1 MNNKMFLN
9 KEAGFLVH
17 TKRKRRFA
25 VTLVGVFFLLL
36 ACAGAIGFGQVA
48 YAADEKTVPNFKS
61 PDPDYPWYGYDS
73 YRGIFARYHNLKV
86 NLKGS
91 KEYQAYCFNLTK
103 YFPRPTYSTTNN
115 FYKKIDGSGSAFK
128 SYAANPRVLDENLDK
143 LEKNILNVIYNG
155 YKSNANGFMNGIEDL
170 NAILV
175 TQNAIWYYS
184 DSAPLNDVNKMWER
198 EVRNGEISESQ
209 VTLMREALKKLIDPN
224 LEATAANKIPS
235 GYRLNIFKSENE
247 DYQNLL
253 SAEYVPDDPPK
264 PGDTSE
270 HNPKTPELDGTPI
283 PEDPKRP
290 DESSEPA
297 LPPLMPELDGEE
309 VPEVPSESLEPALPP
324 LMPELDGEE
333 VPEVP
338 SESLEPALPPLMP
351 ELDGEEVPEVPS
363 ESLEPA
369 LPPLMPEL
377 DGEEVPEV
385 PSESLEPALP
395 PLMPELDGEE
405 VPEKPSVD
413 LPIEVPRYEFN
424 NKDQSPL
431 AGESGET
438 EYITEVYGNQQ
449 NPVDI
454 DKKLPNETG
463 FSGNMVET
471 EDTKEPEVL
480 MGGQSESVEFT
491 KDTQTGMSGQ
501 TTPQV
506 ETEDTKEPEVL
517 MGGQSESVEFTKD
530 TQTGM
535 SGQTTPQVETED
547 TKEPG
552 VLMGGQSESVEFTK
566 DTQTGMSG
574 QTTPQV
580 ETEDTKEP
588 GVLMGGQSESVEFTK
603 DTQTGMSGQTTPQVE
618 TEDTKEPG
626 VLMGGQSESVEFTKD
641 TQTGMSGFSETVT
654 IVEDTRPKLV
664 FHFDNNE
671 PKVEENREKPT
682 KNITPILPATGDIEN
697 VLAFLG
703 ILILS
708 VLSIF
713 SLLKNKQN
721 NKV

>member
-1 MNNKMFLN
+1 MVSSYMFARGEKMNNKMFLN

-48 YAADEKTVPNFKS
+48 YAADEKTVPNRINSNPEF
-61 PDPDYPWYGYDS
+61 PWYGYDS
-73 YRGIFARYHNLKV
+73 YSGRLLRYHNLKV
-86 NLKGS
+86 NLNGS

-115 FYKKIDGSGSAFK
+115 FYKKIVGSGSVFK

-155 YKSNANGFMNGIEDL
+155 YKSNANGFMNGIEDF

-175 TQNAIWYYS
+175 TQTAIWYYS
-184 DSAPLNDVNKMWER
+184 DSSPVSATAVEKMWDR
-198 EVRNGEISESQ
+198 EVKDGDISLEQ
-209 VTLMREALKKLIDPN
+209 VKLMRDALKKLIDPN
-224 LEATAANKIPS
+224 LEATAVNKIPS
-235 GYRLNIFKSENE
+235 GYRLNIFESENE
-247 DYQNLL
+247 AYQNLL
-253 SAEYVPDDPPK
+253 SAEYVPDSPPM
-264 PGDTSE
+264 PGEVPKEESPKE
-270 HNPKTPELDGTPI
+270 ENPKIPDLDGHEI
-283 PEDPKRP
+283 PEVPQEPSDPVI
-290 DESSEPA
+290 
-297 LPPLMPELDGEE
+297 PPVILDGEE

-324 LMPELDGEE
+324 LMPELDGQE
-333 VPEVP
+333 VPEVS

-351 ELDGEEVPEVPS
+351 ELDGQ
-363 ESLEPA
+363 
-369 LPPLMPEL
+369 
-377 DGEEVPEV
+377 
-385 PSESLEPALP
+385 
-395 PLMPELDGEE
+395 E
-405 VPEKPSVD
+405 VPEKPSID

-431 AGESGET
+431 AGESGEM

-491 KDTQTGMSGQ
+491 KDTQTGMSG
-501 TTPQV
+501 
-506 ETEDTKEPEVL
+506 
-517 MGGQSESVEFTKD
+517 
-530 TQTGM
+530 
-535 SGQTTPQVETED
+535 
-547 TKEPG
+547 
-552 VLMGGQSESVEFTK
+552 
-566 DTQTGMSG
+566 
-574 QTTPQV
+574 
-580 ETEDTKEP
+580 
-588 GVLMGGQSESVEFTK
+588 
-603 DTQTGMSGQTTPQVE
+603 
-618 TEDTKEPG
+618 
-626 VLMGGQSESVEFTKD
+626 
-641 TQTGMSGFSETVT
+641 FSETVT

-671 PKVEENREKPT
+671 PKVEENQEKPT

>member
-1 MNNKMFLN
+1 MNNKIFLN
-9 KEAGFLVH
+9 KEAGFLAH

-25 VTLVGVFFLLL
+25 VTLVGVFFMLL

-48 YAADEKTVPNFKS
+48 YAADERTVPNHSS
-61 PDPDYPWYGYDS
+61 PNPEFPWYGYDS

-224 LEATAANKIPS
+224 LEATAVNKIPS

-351 ELDGEEVPEVPS
+351 ELDGQEVPEVPS

-377 DGEEVPEV
+377 DGQ
-385 PSESLEPALP
+385 
-395 PLMPELDGEE
+395 E

-506 ETEDTKEPEVL
+506 ETEDTKEP
-517 MGGQSESVEFTKD
+517 
-530 TQTGM
+530 
-535 SGQTTPQVETED
+535 
-547 TKEPG
+547 G

-588 GVLMGGQSESVEFTK
+588 GVLMGGQSEF
-603 DTQTGMSGQTTPQVE
+603 
-618 TEDTKEPG
+618 
-626 VLMGGQSESVEFTKD
+626 VEFTKD

-682 KNITPILPATGDIEN
+682 KNIAPILPATGDIGN

>member
-1 MNNKMFLN
+1 MNNKIFLN
-9 KEAGFLVH
+9 KEAGFLAH

-25 VTLVGVFFLLL
+25 VTLVGVFFMLL

-48 YAADEKTVPNFKS
+48 YAADERTVPNHSS
-61 PDPDYPWYGYDS
+61 PNPEFPWYGYDS

-224 LEATAANKIPS
+224 LEATAVNKIPS

-351 ELDGEEVPEVPS
+351 ELDGQEVPEVPS

-377 DGEEVPEV
+377 DGQ
-385 PSESLEPALP
+385 
-395 PLMPELDGEE
+395 E

-463 FSGNMVET
+463 FSGNM
-471 EDTKEPEVL
+471 
-480 MGGQSESVEFT
+480 
-491 KDTQTGMSGQ
+491 
-501 TTPQV
+501 V

-626 VLMGGQSESVEFTKD
+626 VLMGGQSEFVEFTKD

-682 KNITPILPATGDIEN
+682 KNIAPILPATGDIGN

>member
-1 MNNKMFLN
+1 MVSSYMFARGEKMNNKMFLN

-351 ELDGEEVPEVPS
+351 ELDGEEVPE
-363 ESLEPA
+363 
-369 LPPLMPEL
+369 
-377 DGEEVPEV
+377 
-385 PSESLEPALP
+385 
-395 PLMPELDGEE
+395 
-405 VPEKPSVD
+405 KPSVD

-547 TKEPG
+547 TKEPE

-588 GVLMGGQSESVEFTK
+588 E
-603 DTQTGMSGQTTPQVE
+603 
-618 TEDTKEPG
+618 

>member
-1 MNNKMFLN
+1 MNNKIFLN
-9 KEAGFLVH
+9 KEAGFLAH

-25 VTLVGVFFLLL
+25 VTLVGVFFMLL

-48 YAADEKTVPNFKS
+48 YAADERTVPNFKS
-61 PDPDYPWYGYDS
+61 PDPDYPWYGYDA
-73 YRGIFARYHNLKV
+73 YTGAFLRYHDLRV
-86 NLKGS
+86 NLNGS
-91 KEYQAYCFNLTK
+91 RSYQVYCFNIKKNYPRPFTSSDKKWYKRLEGTAETFKVHAMAPRVGGEELTK
-103 YFPRPTYSTTNN
+103 
-115 FYKKIDGSGSAFK
+115 
-128 SYAANPRVLDENLDK
+128 K
-143 LEKNILNVIYNG
+143 LRSVMYNG
-155 YKSNANGFMNGIEDL
+155 YPNDGNNIMKGLEPSNAIE
-170 NAILV
+170 V
-175 TQNAIWYYS
+175 TQYAVWYYS
-184 DSAPLNDVNKMWER
+184 DKSQYEIETLWKSEAKE
-198 EVRNGEISESQ
+198 GKISESQ
-209 VTLMREALKKLIDPN
+209 VTLMREALRKLISSDED
-224 LEATAANKIPS
+224 LVKQVPS
-235 GYRLNIFKSENE
+235 NFKLSTFESS
-247 DYQNLL
+247 DKSYQNLL
-253 SAEYVPDDPPK
+253 SAEFVPDDPPK

-270 HNPKTPELDGTPI
+270 HNPKTPELDGSPI
-283 PEDPKRP
+283 PEDPKHP
-290 DESSEPA
+290 DDNLEPT
-297 LPPLMPELDGEE
+297 LPPVM
-309 VPEVPSESLEPALPP
+309 
-324 LMPELDGEE
+324 
-333 VPEVP
+333 
-338 SESLEPALPPLMP
+338 
-351 ELDGEEVPEVPS
+351 
-363 ESLEPA
+363 
-369 LPPLMPEL
+369 L

-413 LPIEVPRYEFN
+413 LAIEVPRYEFN

-480 MGGQSESVEFT
+480 MGGQSESVEFI
-491 KDTQTGMSGQ
+491 KDTQTGMGGQ

-517 MGGQSESVEFTKD
+517 MGGQSESVEFI
-530 TQTGM
+530 
-535 SGQTTPQVETED
+535 
-547 TKEPG
+547 
-552 VLMGGQSESVEFTK
+552 
-566 DTQTGMSG
+566 
-574 QTTPQV
+574 
-580 ETEDTKEP
+580 
-588 GVLMGGQSESVEFTK
+588 K

-682 KNITPILPATGDIEN
+682 KNIAPILPATGDIGN

>member
-1 MNNKMFLN
+1 MNNKIFLN
-9 KEAGFLVH
+9 KEAGFLAH

-25 VTLVGVFFLLL
+25 VTLVGVFFMLL

-48 YAADEKTVPNFKS
+48 YAADERTVPNFKS
-61 PDPDYPWYGYDS
+61 PDPDYPWYGYDA
-73 YRGIFARYHNLKV
+73 YTGAFLRYHDLRV
-86 NLKGS
+86 NLNGS
-91 KEYQAYCFNLTK
+91 RSYQVYCFNIKKNYPRPFTSSDKKWYKRLEGTAETFKVHAMAPRVGGEELTK
-103 YFPRPTYSTTNN
+103 
-115 FYKKIDGSGSAFK
+115 
-128 SYAANPRVLDENLDK
+128 K
-143 LEKNILNVIYNG
+143 LRSVMYNG
-155 YKSNANGFMNGIEDL
+155 YPNDGNNIMKGLEPSNAIE
-170 NAILV
+170 V
-175 TQNAIWYYS
+175 TQYAVWYYS
-184 DSAPLNDVNKMWER
+184 DKSQYEIETLWKSEAKE
-198 EVRNGEISESQ
+198 GKISESQ
-209 VTLMREALKKLIDPN
+209 VTLMREALRKLISSDED
-224 LEATAANKIPS
+224 LVKQVPS
-235 GYRLNIFKSENE
+235 NFKLSTFESS
-247 DYQNLL
+247 DKSYQNLL
-253 SAEYVPDDPPK
+253 SAEFVPDDPPK

-270 HNPKTPELDGTPI
+270 HNPKTPELDGSPI
-283 PEDPKRP
+283 PEDPKHP
-290 DESSEPA
+290 DDNLEPT
-297 LPPLMPELDGEE
+297 LPPVM
-309 VPEVPSESLEPALPP
+309 
-324 LMPELDGEE
+324 LDGEE

-413 LPIEVPRYEFN
+413 LAIEVPRYEFN

-480 MGGQSESVEFT
+480 MGGQSESVEFI
-491 KDTQTGMSGQ
+491 KDTQTGMGGQ

-517 MGGQSESVEFTKD
+517 MGGQSESVEFIKD

-547 TKEPG
+547 TKEP
-552 VLMGGQSESVEFTK
+552 E
-566 DTQTGMSG
+566 
-574 QTTPQV
+574 
-580 ETEDTKEP
+580 
-588 GVLMGGQSESVEFTK
+588 VLMGGQSESVEFTK

-682 KNITPILPATGDIEN
+682 KNIAPILPATGDIGN

>member
-1 MNNKMFLN
+1 MNNKIFLN
-9 KEAGFLVH
+9 KEAGFLAH

-25 VTLVGVFFLLL
+25 VTLVGVFFMLL

-48 YAADEKTVPNFKS
+48 YAADERTVPNHSS
-61 PDPDYPWYGYDS
+61 PNPEFPWYGYDA
-73 YRGIFARYHNLKV
+73 YRGWFLRYHDLNV
-86 NLKGS
+86 NLEGS
-91 KEYQAYCFNLTK
+91 TSYQVYCFNLVRQEPSK
-103 YFPRPTYSTTNN
+103 VNGLRKNWF
-115 FYKKIDGSGSAFK
+115 KKVDGDNAVFK
-128 SYAANPRVLDENLDK
+128 KYAANPRVIDGD
-143 LEKNILNVIYNG
+143 LERNILNVIYNG
-155 YKSNANGFMNGIEDL
+155 YSSDANGIMKGLDRY

-175 TQNAIWYYS
+175 TQTAIWYYS
-184 DSAPLNDVNKMWER
+184 DSSPISLSAAETMWEK
-198 EVRNGEISESQ
+198 EAESGDISWEQ
-209 VTLMREALKKLIDPN
+209 VKLMREALKKLIDPKLGETVVKKLPKN
-224 LEATAANKIPS
+224 YK
-235 GYRLNIFKSENE
+235 LNIFVSKDESI
-247 DYQNLL
+247 QNLL
-253 SAEYVPDDPPK
+253 SAEYVPDSPPM
-264 PGDTSE
+264 PGEVPKEESPKE
-270 HNPKTPELDGTPI
+270 ENPKVPDLDGREI
-283 PEDPKRP
+283 PEVPQEPSDPVI
-290 DESSEPA
+290 
-297 LPPLMPELDGEE
+297 PPVILDGEE

-363 ESLEPA
+363 ESLEPTLPPLMPELDGEEVPEVPSESLEPALSPLMPELDGEEVPEVPSESLEPA

-395 PLMPELDGEE
+395 PLMPELDGQE

-491 KDTQTGMSGQ
+491 KDTQTGI
-501 TTPQV
+501 
-506 ETEDTKEPEVL
+506 
-517 MGGQSESVEFTKD
+517 
-530 TQTGM
+530 
-535 SGQTTPQVETED
+535 
-547 TKEPG
+547 
-552 VLMGGQSESVEFTK
+552 
-566 DTQTGMSG
+566 
-574 QTTPQV
+574 
-580 ETEDTKEP
+580 
-588 GVLMGGQSESVEFTK
+588 
-603 DTQTGMSGQTTPQVE
+603 SGQTTPQVE

-654 IVEDTRPKLV
+654 IIEDTRPKLV

-682 KNITPILPATGDIEN
+682 KNITPILPATGDIGN

>member
-1 MNNKMFLN
+1 M
-9 KEAGFLVH
+9 
-17 TKRKRRFA
+17 
-25 VTLVGVFFLLL
+25 
-36 ACAGAIGFGQVA
+36 
-48 YAADEKTVPNFKS
+48 
-61 PDPDYPWYGYDS
+61 
-73 YRGIFARYHNLKV
+73 
-86 NLKGS
+86 
-91 KEYQAYCFNLTK
+91 
-103 YFPRPTYSTTNN
+103 
-115 FYKKIDGSGSAFK
+115 
-128 SYAANPRVLDENLDK
+128 
-143 LEKNILNVIYNG
+143 YNG
-155 YKSNANGFMNGIEDL
+155 YPNDGNNIMKGLEPSNAIE
-170 NAILV
+170 V
-175 TQNAIWYYS
+175 TQYAVWYYS
-184 DSAPLNDVNKMWER
+184 DKSQYEIETLWKSEAKE
-198 EVRNGEISESQ
+198 GKISESQ
-209 VTLMREALKKLIDPN
+209 VTLMREALRKLISSDED
-224 LEATAANKIPS
+224 LVKQVPS
-235 GYRLNIFKSENE
+235 NFKLSTFESS
-247 DYQNLL
+247 DKSYQNLL
-253 SAEYVPDDPPK
+253 SAEFVPDDPPK

-270 HNPKTPELDGTPI
+270 HNPKTPELDGSPI
-283 PEDPKRP
+283 PEDPKHP
-290 DESSEPA
+290 DDNLEPT
-297 LPPLMPELDGEE
+297 LPPVM
-309 VPEVPSESLEPALPP
+309 
-324 LMPELDGEE
+324 
-333 VPEVP
+333 
-338 SESLEPALPPLMP
+338 
-351 ELDGEEVPEVPS
+351 
-363 ESLEPA
+363 
-369 LPPLMPEL
+369 L

-535 SGQTTPQVETED
+535 SGQTA
-547 TKEPG
+547 
-552 VLMGGQSESVEFTK
+552 
-566 DTQTGMSG
+566 
-574 QTTPQV
+574 
-580 ETEDTKEP
+580 
-588 GVLMGGQSESVEFTK
+588 
-603 DTQTGMSGQTTPQVE
+603 PQVE

-682 KNITPILPATGDIEN
+682 KNIAPILPATGDIGN

>member
-1 MNNKMFLN
+1 MVSSYMFVRGEKMNNKMFLN

-25 VTLVGVFFLLL
+25 VTLVGVFFMLL

-48 YAADEKTVPNFKS
+48 YAADEKTVPNRINSNPEF
-61 PDPDYPWYGYDS
+61 PWYGYDA
-73 YRGIFARYHNLKV
+73 YKGFEARYHDLKV

-91 KEYQAYCFNLTK
+91 KEYQVYCFNLK
-103 YFPRPTYSTTNN
+103 RSFPRRTHSITNN
-115 FYKKIDGSGSAFK
+115 FYKKIVGSGSVFK
-128 SYAANPRVLDENLDK
+128 SYAENPRVLDENLDK

-155 YKSNANGFMNGIEDL
+155 YKSNANGFMNGIEDF

-175 TQNAIWYYS
+175 TQTAIWYYS
-184 DSAPLNDVNKMWER
+184 DSSPASATAVEKMWDR
-198 EVRNGEISESQ
+198 EVKDGDISLEQ
-209 VTLMREALKKLIDPN
+209 VKLMREALKKLIDPN
-224 LEATAANKIPS
+224 LEATAVNKIPS
-235 GYRLNIFKSENE
+235 GYRLNIFESENE

-253 SAEYVPDDPPK
+253 SAEYVPDSPPM
-264 PGDTSE
+264 PGEVPKEESPKE
-270 HNPKTPELDGTPI
+270 ENPKIPDLDGHEI
-283 PEDPKRP
+283 PEVPS
-290 DESSEPA
+290 ESLEPA
-297 LPPLMPELDGEE
+297 LPPLIPELDGEE

-351 ELDGEEVPEVPS
+351 ELDGQ
-363 ESLEPA
+363 
-369 LPPLMPEL
+369 
-377 DGEEVPEV
+377 
-385 PSESLEPALP
+385 
-395 PLMPELDGEE
+395 E

-574 QTTPQV
+574 
-580 ETEDTKEP
+580 
-588 GVLMGGQSESVEFTK
+588 
-603 DTQTGMSGQTTPQVE
+603 
-618 TEDTKEPG
+618 
-626 VLMGGQSESVEFTKD
+626 
-641 TQTGMSGFSETVT
+641 FSETATV
-654 IVEDTRPKLV
+654 VEDTRPKLV

-682 KNITPILPATGDIEN
+682 KNITPILPATGDIGN

-713 SLLKNKQN
+713 SLLKKQT
-721 NKV
+721 K

>member
-1 MNNKMFLN
+1 MNNKVFLN
-9 KEAGFLVH
+9 KGIGFWMH

-25 VTLVGVFFLLL
+25 VTLVVVFFMLL
-36 ACAGAIGFGQVA
+36 ACAGAVGFGQVA
-48 YAADEKTVPNFKS
+48 YAADEKTVPNRINSNPEF
-61 PDPDYPWYGYDS
+61 PWYGYDS
-73 YRGIFARYHNLKV
+73 YSGRLLRYHNLKV
-86 NLKGS
+86 NLNGS
-91 KEYQAYCFNLTK
+91 KEYQVYCFNLTK
-103 YFPRPTYSTTNN
+103 HFPRPTYSITNN
-115 FYKKIDGSGSAFK
+115 FYKKIDGSGSAFE
-128 SYAANPRVLDENLDK
+128 SYATNPRALDENLDK

-155 YKSNANGFMNGIEDL
+155 YKSNANGFMNGIEDF

-184 DSAPLNDVNKMWER
+184 DNAPLNDVNKMWER

-224 LEATAANKIPS
+224 LEATAVNKIPS

-253 SAEYVPDDPPK
+253 SAEYVPDSPPM
-264 PGDTSE
+264 PGEVPKEESPKE
-270 HNPKTPELDGTPI
+270 ENPKIPDLDGREI
-283 PEDPKRP
+283 
-290 DESSEPA
+290 
-297 LPPLMPELDGEE
+297 
-309 VPEVPSESLEPALPP
+309 PEVPQEPSDPVIPP
-324 LMPELDGEE
+324 
-333 VPEVP
+333 VI
-338 SESLEPALPPLMP
+338 
-351 ELDGEEVPEVPS
+351 
-363 ESLEPA
+363 
-369 LPPLMPEL
+369 L

-405 VPEKPSVD
+405 VPEKPSID
-413 LPIEVPRYEFN
+413 LSIEVPRYEFN

-438 EYITEVYGNQQ
+438 EYITEVYGNQH

-471 EDTKEPEVL
+471 EDTKEPEAL

-501 TTPQV
+501 TT
-506 ETEDTKEPEVL
+506 L
-517 MGGQSESVEFTKD
+517 
-530 TQTGM
+530 
-535 SGQTTPQVETED
+535 QVETED

-552 VLMGGQSESVEFTK
+552 VLMGGQSESVEFT
-566 DTQTGMSG
+566 
-574 QTTPQV
+574 
-580 ETEDTKEP
+580 E
-588 GVLMGGQSESVEFTK
+588 
-603 DTQTGMSGQTTPQVE
+603 
-618 TEDTKEPG
+618 
-626 VLMGGQSESVEFTKD
+626 D

-664 FHFDNNE
+664 FHFGNNE
-671 PKVEENREKPT
+671 PKVEENQEKPT
-682 KNITPILPATGDIEN
+682 KNITPILPATGDIGN

-708 VLSIF
+708 VLPIF

>member
-1 MNNKMFLN
+1 MVSSYMFARGEKMNNKMFLN

-351 ELDGEEVPEVPS
+351 ELDGEEVPE
-363 ESLEPA
+363 
-369 LPPLMPEL
+369 
-377 DGEEVPEV
+377 
-385 PSESLEPALP
+385 
-395 PLMPELDGEE
+395 
-405 VPEKPSVD
+405 KPSVD

-471 EDTKEPEVL
+471 EDTKEPE
-480 MGGQSESVEFT
+480 
-491 KDTQTGMSGQ
+491 
-501 TTPQV
+501 
-506 ETEDTKEPEVL
+506 
-517 MGGQSESVEFTKD
+517 
-530 TQTGM
+530 
-535 SGQTTPQVETED
+535 
-547 TKEPG
+547 
-552 VLMGGQSESVEFTK
+552 
-566 DTQTGMSG
+566 
-574 QTTPQV
+574 
-580 ETEDTKEP
+580 
-588 GVLMGGQSESVEFTK
+588 
-603 DTQTGMSGQTTPQVE
+603 
-618 TEDTKEPG
+618 

>member
-1 MNNKMFLN
+1 MNNKIFLN
-9 KEAGFLVH
+9 KEAGFLAH

-25 VTLVGVFFLLL
+25 VTLVGVFFMLL

-48 YAADEKTVPNFKS
+48 YAADERTVPNFKS
-61 PDPDYPWYGYDS
+61 PDPDYPWYGYDA
-73 YRGIFARYHNLKV
+73 YTGAFLRYHDLRV
-86 NLKGS
+86 NLNGS
-91 KEYQAYCFNLTK
+91 RSYQVYCFNIKKNYPRPFTSSDKKWYKRLEGTAETFKVHAMAPRVGGEELTK
-103 YFPRPTYSTTNN
+103 
-115 FYKKIDGSGSAFK
+115 
-128 SYAANPRVLDENLDK
+128 K
-143 LEKNILNVIYNG
+143 LRSVMYNG
-155 YKSNANGFMNGIEDL
+155 YPNDGNNIMKGLEPSNAIE
-170 NAILV
+170 V
-175 TQNAIWYYS
+175 TQYAVWYYS
-184 DSAPLNDVNKMWER
+184 DKSQYEIETLWKSEAKE
-198 EVRNGEISESQ
+198 GKISESQ
-209 VTLMREALKKLIDPN
+209 VTLMREALRKLISSDED
-224 LEATAANKIPS
+224 LVKQVPS
-235 GYRLNIFKSENE
+235 NFKLSTFESS
-247 DYQNLL
+247 DKSYQNLL
-253 SAEYVPDDPPK
+253 SAEFVPDDPPK

-270 HNPKTPELDGTPI
+270 HNPKTPELDGSPI
-283 PEDPKRP
+283 PEDPKHP
-290 DESSEPA
+290 DDNLEPT
-297 LPPLMPELDGEE
+297 LPPVMLDGEE

-338 SESLEPALPPLMP
+338 SESLEPALPSLMP

-377 DGEEVPEV
+377 DGQ
-385 PSESLEPALP
+385 
-395 PLMPELDGEE
+395 E

-506 ETEDTKEPEVL
+506 ETEDTKEP
-517 MGGQSESVEFTKD
+517 
-530 TQTGM
+530 
-535 SGQTTPQVETED
+535 
-547 TKEPG
+547 G

-574 QTTPQV
+574 QTA
-580 ETEDTKEP
+580 
-588 GVLMGGQSESVEFTK
+588 
-603 DTQTGMSGQTTPQVE
+603 PQVE

-682 KNITPILPATGDIEN
+682 KNITPILPATGDIGN

>member
-1 MNNKMFLN
+1 MVSSYIFARGKKMNNKMFLN

-86 NLKGS
+86 DLKGS

-377 DGEEVPEV
+377 DGEEVPE
-385 PSESLEPALP
+385 
-395 PLMPELDGEE
+395 
-405 VPEKPSVD
+405 KPSVD

-603 DTQTGMSGQTTPQVE
+603 DTQTGMSG
-618 TEDTKEPG
+618 
-626 VLMGGQSESVEFTKD
+626 
-641 TQTGMSGFSETVT
+641 FSETVT

>member
-1 MNNKMFLN
+1 
-9 KEAGFLVH
+9 
-17 TKRKRRFA
+17 
-25 VTLVGVFFLLL
+25 
-36 ACAGAIGFGQVA
+36 
-48 YAADEKTVPNFKS
+48 
-61 PDPDYPWYGYDS
+61 
-73 YRGIFARYHNLKV
+73 
-86 NLKGS
+86 
-91 KEYQAYCFNLTK
+91 
-103 YFPRPTYSTTNN
+103 
-115 FYKKIDGSGSAFK
+115 
-128 SYAANPRVLDENLDK
+128 
-143 LEKNILNVIYNG
+143 
-155 YKSNANGFMNGIEDL
+155 FMNGIEDL

-333 VPEVP
+333 VPE
-338 SESLEPALPPLMP
+338 
-351 ELDGEEVPEVPS
+351 
-363 ESLEPA
+363 
-369 LPPLMPEL
+369 
-377 DGEEVPEV
+377 
-385 PSESLEPALP
+385 
-395 PLMPELDGEE
+395 
-405 VPEKPSVD
+405 KPSVD

-471 EDTKEPEVL
+471 EDTKEPE
-480 MGGQSESVEFT
+480 
-491 KDTQTGMSGQ
+491 
-501 TTPQV
+501 
-506 ETEDTKEPEVL
+506 
-517 MGGQSESVEFTKD
+517 
-530 TQTGM
+530 
-535 SGQTTPQVETED
+535 
-547 TKEPG
+547 

>member
-9 KEAGFLVH
+9 KEAGFLAH

-25 VTLVGVFFLLL
+25 VTLVGVFFMLLV
-36 ACAGAIGFGQVA
+36 CAGAIGFGQVA
-48 YAADEKTVPNFKS
+48 YAADEKTVPNRINSNPEF
-61 PDPDYPWYGYDS
+61 PWYGYDS
-73 YRGIFARYHNLKV
+73 YSGRLLRYHNLKV
-86 NLKGS
+86 NLNGS
-91 KEYQAYCFNLTK
+91 KEYQAYCFNLK
-103 YFPRPTYSTTNN
+103 RFEPKKEESSSPNW
-115 FYKKIDGSGSAFK
+115 YKKLDGSTETFK
-128 SYAANPRVLDENLDK
+128 KYAENPRFSGEELRRHILKVL
-143 LEKNILNVIYNG
+143 YNG
-155 YKSNANGFMNGIEDL
+155 YPNSNEIMKGIDPL

-184 DSAPLNDVNKMWER
+184 DSAPINDINNFFTSEANDLN
-198 EVRNGEISESQ
+198 IPPQ
-209 VTLMREALKKLIDPN
+209 QLTLMREALRKLISSDEN
-224 LEATAANKIPS
+224 LVKQVPS
-235 GYRLNIFKSENE
+235 NFKLSIFESSDKS
-247 DYQNLL
+247 YQNLL

-351 ELDGEEVPEVPS
+351 ELDGEEVPEVPN

-377 DGEEVPEV
+377 DGQEVPEV

-395 PLMPELDGEE
+395 PLMPELDGEEIPEVPSESLEPALPPLMPELDGQE

-480 MGGQSESVEFT
+480 MGGQS
-491 KDTQTGMSGQ
+491 G
-501 TTPQV
+501 
-506 ETEDTKEPEVL
+506 
-517 MGGQSESVEFTKD
+517 
-530 TQTGM
+530 
-535 SGQTTPQVETED
+535 
-547 TKEPG
+547 
-552 VLMGGQSESVEFTK
+552 
-566 DTQTGMSG
+566 
-574 QTTPQV
+574 
-580 ETEDTKEP
+580 
-588 GVLMGGQSESVEFTK
+588 SVEFTK

-654 IVEDTRPKLV
+654 IIEDTRPKLV

-682 KNITPILPATGDIEN
+682 KNITPILPATGDIGN

>member
-1 MNNKMFLN
+1 MVNSYMFVRGEKMNNKMFLN
-9 KEAGFLVH
+9 NEAGFLVH

-25 VTLVGVFFLLL
+25 VTLVGVFFMLL

-61 PDPDYPWYGYDS
+61 PDPDYPWYGYDA
-73 YRGIFARYHNLKV
+73 YTGAFLRYHDLRV
-86 NLKGS
+86 NLNGS
-91 KEYQAYCFNLTK
+91 RSYQVYCFNIKKNYPRPFTSSDKKWYKRLEGTAETFKVHAMAPRVGGEELTK
-103 YFPRPTYSTTNN
+103 
-115 FYKKIDGSGSAFK
+115 
-128 SYAANPRVLDENLDK
+128 K
-143 LEKNILNVIYNG
+143 LRSVMYNG
-155 YKSNANGFMNGIEDL
+155 YPNDGNNIMKGLEPSNAIE
-170 NAILV
+170 V
-175 TQNAIWYYS
+175 TQYAVWYYS
-184 DSAPLNDVNKMWER
+184 DKSQYEIETLWKSEAKE
-198 EVRNGEISESQ
+198 GKISESQ
-209 VTLMREALKKLIDPN
+209 VTLMREALRKLISSDED
-224 LEATAANKIPS
+224 LVKQVPS
-235 GYRLNIFKSENE
+235 NFKLSTFESS
-247 DYQNLL
+247 DKSYQNLL
-253 SAEYVPDDPPK
+253 SAEFVPDDPPK

-270 HNPKTPELDGTPI
+270 HNPKTPELDGSPI
-283 PEDPKRP
+283 PEDPKHP
-290 DESSEPA
+290 DDNLEPT
-297 LPPLMPELDGEE
+297 LPPVM
-309 VPEVPSESLEPALPP
+309 
-324 LMPELDGEE
+324 
-333 VPEVP
+333 
-338 SESLEPALPPLMP
+338 
-351 ELDGEEVPEVPS
+351 
-363 ESLEPA
+363 
-369 LPPLMPEL
+369 L

-405 VPEKPSVD
+405 VPEKPSID

-471 EDTKEPEVL
+471 EDTKEPGVL

-491 KDTQTGMSGQ
+491 KDTQTGMRGQ

-506 ETEDTKEPEVL
+506 ETEDTKEPGAL

-535 SGQTTPQVETED
+535 RGQTAPQVETED

-566 DTQTGMSG
+566 DTQTGMRG
-574 QTTPQV
+574 QTA
-580 ETEDTKEP
+580 
-588 GVLMGGQSESVEFTK
+588 
-603 DTQTGMSGQTTPQVE
+603 PQVE

>member
-9 KEAGFLVH
+9 KEAGFLAH

-25 VTLVGVFFLLL
+25 VTLVGVFFMLLV
-36 ACAGAIGFGQVA
+36 CAGAIGFGQVA
-48 YAADEKTVPNFKS
+48 YAADEKTVPNRINSNPEF
-61 PDPDYPWYGYDS
+61 PWYGYDS
-73 YRGIFARYHNLKV
+73 YSGRLLRYHNLKV
-86 NLKGS
+86 NLNGS
-91 KEYQAYCFNLTK
+91 KEYQAYCFNLK
-103 YFPRPTYSTTNN
+103 RFEPKKEESSSPNW
-115 FYKKIDGSGSAFK
+115 YKKLDGSTETFK
-128 SYAANPRVLDENLDK
+128 KYAENPRFSGEELRRHILKVL
-143 LEKNILNVIYNG
+143 YNG
-155 YKSNANGFMNGIEDL
+155 YPNSNEIMKGIDPL

-184 DSAPLNDVNKMWER
+184 DSAPINDINNFFTSEANDLN
-198 EVRNGEISESQ
+198 IPPQ
-209 VTLMREALKKLIDPN
+209 QLTLMREALRKLISSDEN
-224 LEATAANKIPS
+224 LVKQVPS
-235 GYRLNIFKSENE
+235 NFKLSIFESSDKS
-247 DYQNLL
+247 YQNLL

-351 ELDGEEVPEVPS
+351 ELDGEEVPEVPN

-377 DGEEVPEV
+377 DGQEVPEV

-395 PLMPELDGEE
+395 PLMPELDGEEIPEVPSESLEPALPPLMPELDGQE

-506 ETEDTKEPEVL
+506 ETEDTKEP
-517 MGGQSESVEFTKD
+517 
-530 TQTGM
+530 
-535 SGQTTPQVETED
+535 
-547 TKEPG
+547 
-552 VLMGGQSESVEFTK
+552 
-566 DTQTGMSG
+566 
-574 QTTPQV
+574 
-580 ETEDTKEP
+580 
-588 GVLMGGQSESVEFTK
+588 
-603 DTQTGMSGQTTPQVE
+603 
-618 TEDTKEPG
+618 G

-654 IVEDTRPKLV
+654 IIEDTRPKLV

-682 KNITPILPATGDIEN
+682 KNITPILPATGDIGN

>member
-9 KEAGFLVH
+9 KEAGFLAH

-25 VTLVGVFFLLL
+25 VTLVGVFFMLLV
-36 ACAGAIGFGQVA
+36 CAGAIGFGQVA
-48 YAADEKTVPNFKS
+48 YAADEKTVPNRINSNPEF
-61 PDPDYPWYGYDS
+61 PWYGYDS
-73 YRGIFARYHNLKV
+73 YSGRLLRYHNLKV
-86 NLKGS
+86 NLNGS
-91 KEYQAYCFNLTK
+91 KEYQAYCFNLK
-103 YFPRPTYSTTNN
+103 RFEPKKEESSSPNW
-115 FYKKIDGSGSAFK
+115 YKKLDGSTETFK
-128 SYAANPRVLDENLDK
+128 KYAENPRFSGEELRRHILKVL
-143 LEKNILNVIYNG
+143 YNG
-155 YKSNANGFMNGIEDL
+155 YPNSNEIMKGIDPL

-184 DSAPLNDVNKMWER
+184 DSAPINDINNFFTSEANDLN
-198 EVRNGEISESQ
+198 IPPQ
-209 VTLMREALKKLIDPN
+209 QLTLMREALRKLISSDEN
-224 LEATAANKIPS
+224 LVKQVPS
-235 GYRLNIFKSENE
+235 NFKLSIFESSDKS
-247 DYQNLL
+247 YQNLL

-324 LMPELDGEE
+324 LMPELDGQE

-385 PSESLEPALP
+385 PNESLEPALPPLMPELDGQEVPEVPSESLEPALP
-395 PLMPELDGEE
+395 PLMPELDGEEIPEVPSESLEPALPPLMPELDGQE

-506 ETEDTKEPEVL
+506 ETEDTKEP
-517 MGGQSESVEFTKD
+517 
-530 TQTGM
+530 
-535 SGQTTPQVETED
+535 
-547 TKEPG
+547 
-552 VLMGGQSESVEFTK
+552 
-566 DTQTGMSG
+566 
-574 QTTPQV
+574 
-580 ETEDTKEP
+580 

-654 IVEDTRPKLV
+654 IIEDTRPKLV

-682 KNITPILPATGDIEN
+682 KNITPILPATGDIGN

>member
-1 MNNKMFLN
+1 MVNSYMFVRGEKMNNKMFLN
-9 KEAGFLVH
+9 KEAGFLAH

-25 VTLVGVFFLLL
+25 VTLVGVFFMLL

-48 YAADEKTVPNFKS
+48 YAADEKTVPSHSSPS
-61 PDPDYPWYGYDS
+61 PDFPWYGYDAYS
-73 YRGIFARYHNLKV
+73 GWIPRYHDLKV

-91 KEYQAYCFNLTK
+91 KEYQVYCFNLK
-103 YFPRPTYSTTNN
+103 RSFPRRTHSITNN
-115 FYKKIDGSGSAFK
+115 FYKKIVGSGSVFK
-128 SYAANPRVLDENLDK
+128 SYAENPRVLDENLDK

-155 YKSNANGFMNGIEDL
+155 YKSNANGFMNGIEDF

-175 TQNAIWYYS
+175 TQTAIWYYS
-184 DSAPLNDVNKMWER
+184 DSSPASATAVEKMWDR
-198 EVRNGEISESQ
+198 EVKDGDISLEQ
-209 VTLMREALKKLIDPN
+209 VKLMREALKKLIDPN
-224 LEATAANKIPS
+224 LEATAVNKIPS
-235 GYRLNIFKSENE
+235 GYRLNIFESENE

-253 SAEYVPDDPPK
+253 GAEYVPDSPPM
-264 PGDTSE
+264 PGEVPKEESPKE
-270 HNPKTPELDGTPI
+270 ENPKIPDLDGHEI
-283 PEDPKRP
+283 PEVPQEPSDPVI
-290 DESSEPA
+290 
-297 LPPLMPELDGEE
+297 PPVILDGEE

-377 DGEEVPEV
+377 DGQEVPEV

-395 PLMPELDGEE
+395 PLMPELDGQE
-405 VPEKPSVD
+405 VPEKPSID

-480 MGGQSESVEFT
+480 MGGQSESVE
-491 KDTQTGMSGQ
+491 
-501 TTPQV
+501 
-506 ETEDTKEPEVL
+506 L
-517 MGGQSESVEFTKD
+517 
-530 TQTGM
+530 
-535 SGQTTPQVETED
+535 
-547 TKEPG
+547 
-552 VLMGGQSESVEFTK
+552 
-566 DTQTGMSG
+566 
-574 QTTPQV
+574 
-580 ETEDTKEP
+580 
-588 GVLMGGQSESVEFTK
+588 TK

-682 KNITPILPATGDIEN
+682 KNITSILPATGDIGN
-697 VLAFLG
+697 ILAFLG

-708 VLSIF
+708 VLPIF
-713 SLLKNKQN
+713 SLLKKQT
-721 NKV
+721 KQ

>member
-9 KEAGFLVH
+9 NEAGFLVH

-25 VTLVGVFFLLL
+25 VTLVGVFFMLL

-61 PDPDYPWYGYDS
+61 PDPDYPWYGYDA
-73 YRGIFARYHNLKV
+73 YTGAFLRYHDLRV
-86 NLKGS
+86 NLNGS
-91 KEYQAYCFNLTK
+91 RSYQVYCFNIKKNYPRPFTSSNKKWYKRLEGTAETFKVHAMAPRVGGEELTK
-103 YFPRPTYSTTNN
+103 
-115 FYKKIDGSGSAFK
+115 
-128 SYAANPRVLDENLDK
+128 K
-143 LEKNILNVIYNG
+143 LRSVMYNG
-155 YKSNANGFMNGIEDL
+155 YPNDGNNIMKGLEPSNAIE
-170 NAILV
+170 V
-175 TQNAIWYYS
+175 TQYAVWYYS
-184 DSAPLNDVNKMWER
+184 DKSQYEIETLWKSEAKE
-198 EVRNGEISESQ
+198 GKISESQ
-209 VTLMREALKKLIDPN
+209 VTLMREALRKLISSDED
-224 LEATAANKIPS
+224 LVKQVPS
-235 GYRLNIFKSENE
+235 NFKLSTFESS
-247 DYQNLL
+247 DKSYQNLL
-253 SAEYVPDDPPK
+253 SAEFVPDDPPK

-270 HNPKTPELDGTPI
+270 HNPKTPELDGSPI
-283 PEDPKRP
+283 PEDPKHP
-290 DESSEPA
+290 DDNLEPT
-297 LPPLMPELDGEE
+297 LPPVMLDGEE

-405 VPEKPSVD
+405 VPEKPSID

-471 EDTKEPEVL
+471 EDTKEPGVL

-491 KDTQTGMSGQ
+491 KDTQTGMRGQ

-506 ETEDTKEPEVL
+506 ETEDTKEPGAL

-535 SGQTTPQVETED
+535 RGQTAPQVETED

-566 DTQTGMSG
+566 DTQTGMRG
-574 QTTPQV
+574 QTA
-580 ETEDTKEP
+580 
-588 GVLMGGQSESVEFTK
+588 
-603 DTQTGMSGQTTPQVE
+603 PQVE

>member
-1 MNNKMFLN
+1 MVSSYMFVRGEKMNNKMFLN
-9 KEAGFLVH
+9 KEAGFLAH

-25 VTLVGVFFLLL
+25 VTLVGVFFMLL
-36 ACAGAIGFGQVA
+36 ACAGAIRFGQVA
-48 YAADEKTVPNFKS
+48 YAADERTVPNFKS
-61 PDPDYPWYGYDS
+61 PDPDYPWYGYDA
-73 YRGIFARYHNLKV
+73 YTGAFLRYHDLRV
-86 NLKGS
+86 NLNGS
-91 KEYQAYCFNLTK
+91 RSYQVYCFNIKKNYPRPFTSSDKKWYKRLEGTAETFKVHAMAPRVGGEELTK
-103 YFPRPTYSTTNN
+103 
-115 FYKKIDGSGSAFK
+115 
-128 SYAANPRVLDENLDK
+128 K
-143 LEKNILNVIYNG
+143 LRSVMYNG
-155 YKSNANGFMNGIEDL
+155 YPNDGNNIMKGLEPSNAIE
-170 NAILV
+170 V
-175 TQNAIWYYS
+175 TQYAVWYYS
-184 DSAPLNDVNKMWER
+184 DKSQYEIETLWKSEAKE
-198 EVRNGEISESQ
+198 GKISESQ
-209 VTLMREALKKLIDPN
+209 VTLMREALRKLISSDED
-224 LEATAANKIPS
+224 LVKQVPS
-235 GYRLNIFKSENE
+235 NFKLSTFESS
-247 DYQNLL
+247 DKSYQNLL
-253 SAEYVPDDPPK
+253 SAEFVPDDPPK

-270 HNPKTPELDGTPI
+270 HNPKTPELDGSPI
-283 PEDPKRP
+283 PEDPKHP
-290 DESSEPA
+290 DDNLEPT
-297 LPPLMPELDGEE
+297 LPPVM
-309 VPEVPSESLEPALPP
+309 
-324 LMPELDGEE
+324 
-333 VPEVP
+333 
-338 SESLEPALPPLMP
+338 
-351 ELDGEEVPEVPS
+351 
-363 ESLEPA
+363 
-369 LPPLMPEL
+369 L

-471 EDTKEPEVL
+471 EN
-480 MGGQSESVEFT
+480 
-491 KDTQTGMSGQ
+491 
-501 TTPQV
+501 
-506 ETEDTKEPEVL
+506 TKEPEVL

-574 QTTPQV
+574 QTA
-580 ETEDTKEP
+580 
-588 GVLMGGQSESVEFTK
+588 
-603 DTQTGMSGQTTPQVE
+603 PQVE

-682 KNITPILPATGDIEN
+682 KNITPILPATGDIGN

>member
-1 MNNKMFLN
+1 MNNKIFLN
-9 KEAGFLVH
+9 KEAGFLAH

-25 VTLVGVFFLLL
+25 VTLVGVFFMLL

-48 YAADEKTVPNFKS
+48 YAADERTVPNFKS
-61 PDPDYPWYGYDS
+61 PDPDYPWYGYDA
-73 YRGIFARYHNLKV
+73 YTGAFLRYHDLRV
-86 NLKGS
+86 NLNGS
-91 KEYQAYCFNLTK
+91 RSYQVYCFNIKKNYPRPFTSSDKKWYKRLEGTAETFKVHAMAPRVGGEELTK
-103 YFPRPTYSTTNN
+103 
-115 FYKKIDGSGSAFK
+115 
-128 SYAANPRVLDENLDK
+128 K
-143 LEKNILNVIYNG
+143 LRSVMYNG
-155 YKSNANGFMNGIEDL
+155 YPNDGNNIMKGLEPSNAIE
-170 NAILV
+170 V
-175 TQNAIWYYS
+175 TQYAVWYYS
-184 DSAPLNDVNKMWER
+184 DKSQYEIETLWKSEAKE
-198 EVRNGEISESQ
+198 GKISESQ
-209 VTLMREALKKLIDPN
+209 VTLMREALRKLISSDED
-224 LEATAANKIPS
+224 LVKQVPS
-235 GYRLNIFKSENE
+235 NFKLSTFESS
-247 DYQNLL
+247 DKSYQNLL
-253 SAEYVPDDPPK
+253 SAEFVPDDPPK

-270 HNPKTPELDGTPI
+270 HNPKTPELDGSPI
-283 PEDPKRP
+283 PEDPKHP
-290 DESSEPA
+290 DDNLEPT
-297 LPPLMPELDGEE
+297 LPPVM
-309 VPEVPSESLEPALPP
+309 
-324 LMPELDGEE
+324 
-333 VPEVP
+333 
-338 SESLEPALPPLMP
+338 
-351 ELDGEEVPEVPS
+351 
-363 ESLEPA
+363 
-369 LPPLMPEL
+369 L

-471 EDTKEPEVL
+471 EDTKEPGVL

-574 QTTPQV
+574 QTA
-580 ETEDTKEP
+580 
-588 GVLMGGQSESVEFTK
+588 
-603 DTQTGMSGQTTPQVE
+603 PQVE

-682 KNITPILPATGDIEN
+682 KNIAPILPATGDIGN

>member
-1 MNNKMFLN
+1 MNNKIFLN
-9 KEAGFLVH
+9 KEAGFLAH

-25 VTLVGVFFLLL
+25 VTLVGVFFMLL

-48 YAADEKTVPNFKS
+48 YAADERTVPNHSS
-61 PDPDYPWYGYDS
+61 PNPEFPWYGYDA
-73 YRGIFARYHNLKV
+73 YRGWFLRYHDLNV
-86 NLKGS
+86 NLEGS
-91 KEYQAYCFNLTK
+91 TSYQVYCFNLVRQEPSK
-103 YFPRPTYSTTNN
+103 VNGLRKNWF
-115 FYKKIDGSGSAFK
+115 KKVDGDNAVFK
-128 SYAANPRVLDENLDK
+128 KYAANPRVIDGD
-143 LEKNILNVIYNG
+143 LERNILNVIYNG
-155 YKSNANGFMNGIEDL
+155 YSSDANGIMKGLDRY

-175 TQNAIWYYS
+175 TQTAIWYYS
-184 DSAPLNDVNKMWER
+184 DSSPISLSAAETMWEK
-198 EVRNGEISESQ
+198 EAESGDISWEQ
-209 VTLMREALKKLIDPN
+209 VKLMREALKKLIDPKLGETVVKKLPKN
-224 LEATAANKIPS
+224 YK
-235 GYRLNIFKSENE
+235 LNIFVSKDESI
-247 DYQNLL
+247 QNLL
-253 SAEYVPDDPPK
+253 SAEYVPDSPPM
-264 PGDTSE
+264 PGEVPKEESPKE
-270 HNPKTPELDGTPI
+270 ENPKIPDLDGREI
-283 PEDPKRP
+283 PEVPQEPSDPVI
-290 DESSEPA
+290 
-297 LPPLMPELDGEE
+297 PPVILDGEE

-377 DGEEVPEV
+377 DGQ
-385 PSESLEPALP
+385 
-395 PLMPELDGEE
+395 E

-463 FSGNMVET
+463 FSGNM
-471 EDTKEPEVL
+471 
-480 MGGQSESVEFT
+480 
-491 KDTQTGMSGQ
+491 
-501 TTPQV
+501 
-506 ETEDTKEPEVL
+506 
-517 MGGQSESVEFTKD
+517 
-530 TQTGM
+530 
-535 SGQTTPQVETED
+535 VETED

-654 IVEDTRPKLV
+654 IIEDTRPKLV

-682 KNITPILPATGDIEN
+682 KNITPILPATGDIGN

>member
-9 KEAGFLVH
+9 KEAGFLAH

-25 VTLVGVFFLLL
+25 VTLVGVFFMLLV
-36 ACAGAIGFGQVA
+36 CAGAIGFGQVA
-48 YAADEKTVPNFKS
+48 YAADEKTVPNRINSNPEF
-61 PDPDYPWYGYDS
+61 PWYGYDS
-73 YRGIFARYHNLKV
+73 YSGRLLRYHNLKV
-86 NLKGS
+86 NLNGS
-91 KEYQAYCFNLTK
+91 KEYQAYCFNLK
-103 YFPRPTYSTTNN
+103 RFEPKKEESSSPNW
-115 FYKKIDGSGSAFK
+115 YKKLDGSTETFK
-128 SYAANPRVLDENLDK
+128 KYAENPRFSGEELRRHILKVL
-143 LEKNILNVIYNG
+143 YNG
-155 YKSNANGFMNGIEDL
+155 YPNSNEIMKGIDPL

-184 DSAPLNDVNKMWER
+184 DSAPINDINNFFTSEANDLN
-198 EVRNGEISESQ
+198 IPPQ
-209 VTLMREALKKLIDPN
+209 QLTLMREALRKLISSDEN
-224 LEATAANKIPS
+224 LVKQVPS
-235 GYRLNIFKSENE
+235 NFKLSIFESSDKS
-247 DYQNLL
+247 YQNLL

-351 ELDGEEVPEVPS
+351 ELDGEEVPEVPN

-377 DGEEVPEV
+377 DGQEVPEV

-395 PLMPELDGEE
+395 PLMPELDGEEIPEVPSESLEPALPPLMPELDGQE

-506 ETEDTKEPEVL
+506 ETEDTKEP
-517 MGGQSESVEFTKD
+517 
-530 TQTGM
+530 
-535 SGQTTPQVETED
+535 
-547 TKEPG
+547 
-552 VLMGGQSESVEFTK
+552 
-566 DTQTGMSG
+566 
-574 QTTPQV
+574 
-580 ETEDTKEP
+580 

-654 IVEDTRPKLV
+654 IIEDTRPKLV

-682 KNITPILPATGDIEN
+682 KNITPILPATGDIGN

-703 ILILS
+703 ILTLS

>member
-9 KEAGFLVH
+9 KEAGFLAH

-25 VTLVGVFFLLL
+25 VTLVGVFFMLL

-61 PDPDYPWYGYDS
+61 LDPDYPWYGYDA
-73 YRGIFARYHNLKV
+73 YRDWFLRYHDLNV
-86 NLKGS
+86 NLEGS
-91 KEYQAYCFNLTK
+91 TPYQVYCFNLLRQEPSKINSTRKNWFKKVDGDNAVFKK
-103 YFPRPTYSTTNN
+103 YATTPR
-115 FYKKIDGSGSAFK
+115 I
-128 SYAANPRVLDENLDK
+128 ENGDLK
-143 LEKNILNVIYNG
+143 RNLSNVIYNG
-155 YKSNANGFMNGIEDL
+155 YPNDANGIMKGLDRY

-175 TQNAIWYYS
+175 TQHAVWHYS
-184 DSAPLNDVNKMWER
+184 DNSQYTIDKLWE
-198 EVRNGEISESQ
+198 EEAKKNEISQEQ
-209 VTLMREALKKLIDPN
+209 VKLMREALKKLISPDLEKTVKNQLPENYKLN
-224 LEATAANKIPS
+224 LFISKDNSI
-235 GYRLNIFKSENE
+235 
-247 DYQNLL
+247 QNLL
-253 SAEYVPDDPPK
+253 STEYVQDNPPK
-264 PGDTSE
+264 PGEVPKEESPKE
-270 HNPKTPELDGTPI
+270 ENPKIPDLDGHEI
-283 PEDPKRP
+283 PEVPQEPSDPVI
-290 DESSEPA
+290 PA
-297 LPPLMPELDGEE
+297 VILDGEE

-506 ETEDTKEPEVL
+506 ETEDTKEP
-517 MGGQSESVEFTKD
+517 
-530 TQTGM
+530 
-535 SGQTTPQVETED
+535 
-547 TKEPG
+547 
-552 VLMGGQSESVEFTK
+552 
-566 DTQTGMSG
+566 
-574 QTTPQV
+574 
-580 ETEDTKEP
+580 
-588 GVLMGGQSESVEFTK
+588 
-603 DTQTGMSGQTTPQVE
+603 
-618 TEDTKEPG
+618 G

-654 IVEDTRPKLV
+654 IIEDTRPKLV

-682 KNITPILPATGDIEN
+682 KNITPILPATGDIGN

>member
-1 MNNKMFLN
+1 MVSSYMFLRGEKMNNKMFLN
-9 KEAGFLVH
+9 KEAGFLAH
-17 TKRKRRFA
+17 TKRKRRFT
-25 VTLVGVFFLLL
+25 VTLVGVFFMLL
-36 ACAGAIGFGQVA
+36 ACAGAISFGQVA

-61 PDPDYPWYGYDS
+61 PDPDYPWYGYDA
-73 YRGIFARYHNLKV
+73 YTGAFLRYHDLRV
-86 NLKGS
+86 NLNGS
-91 KEYQAYCFNLTK
+91 RSYQVYCFNIKKNYPRPFTSSDKKWYKRLEGTAETFKVHAMAPRVGGEELTK
-103 YFPRPTYSTTNN
+103 
-115 FYKKIDGSGSAFK
+115 
-128 SYAANPRVLDENLDK
+128 K
-143 LEKNILNVIYNG
+143 LRSVMYNG
-155 YKSNANGFMNGIEDL
+155 YPNDGNNIMKGLEPSNAIE
-170 NAILV
+170 V
-175 TQNAIWYYS
+175 TQYAVWYYS
-184 DSAPLNDVNKMWER
+184 DKSQYEIETLWKSEAKE
-198 EVRNGEISESQ
+198 GKISESQ
-209 VTLMREALKKLIDPN
+209 VTLMREALRKLISSDED
-224 LEATAANKIPS
+224 LVKQVPS
-235 GYRLNIFKSENE
+235 NFKLSTFESS
-247 DYQNLL
+247 DKSYQNLL

-351 ELDGEEVPEVPS
+351 ELDGEEVPE
-363 ESLEPA
+363 
-369 LPPLMPEL
+369 
-377 DGEEVPEV
+377 
-385 PSESLEPALP
+385 
-395 PLMPELDGEE
+395 
-405 VPEKPSVD
+405 KPSVD
-413 LPIEVPRYEFN
+413 LPIEVSRYEFN

-491 KDTQTGMSGQ
+491 KDTQTGMSG
-501 TTPQV
+501 
-506 ETEDTKEPEVL
+506 
-517 MGGQSESVEFTKD
+517 
-530 TQTGM
+530 
-535 SGQTTPQVETED
+535 
-547 TKEPG
+547 
-552 VLMGGQSESVEFTK
+552 
-566 DTQTGMSG
+566 
-574 QTTPQV
+574 
-580 ETEDTKEP
+580 
-588 GVLMGGQSESVEFTK
+588 
-603 DTQTGMSGQTTPQVE
+603 
-618 TEDTKEPG
+618 
-626 VLMGGQSESVEFTKD
+626 
-641 TQTGMSGFSETVT
+641 FSETVT

-682 KNITPILPATGDIEN
+682 KNIAPILPATGDIGN

>member
-1 MNNKMFLN
+1 MVSSYMFVRGEKMNNKMFLN
-9 KEAGFLVH
+9 KEAGFLAH

-25 VTLVGVFFLLL
+25 VTLVGVFFMLL
-36 ACAGAIGFGQVA
+36 ACAGAIRFGQVA
-48 YAADEKTVPNFKS
+48 YAADERTVPNFKS
-61 PDPDYPWYGYDS
+61 PDPDYPWYGYDA
-73 YRGIFARYHNLKV
+73 YTGAFLRYHDLRV
-86 NLKGS
+86 NLNGS
-91 KEYQAYCFNLTK
+91 RSYQVYCFNIKKNYPRPFTSSDKKWYKRLEGTAETFKVHAMAPRVGGEELTK
-103 YFPRPTYSTTNN
+103 
-115 FYKKIDGSGSAFK
+115 
-128 SYAANPRVLDENLDK
+128 K
-143 LEKNILNVIYNG
+143 LRSVMYNG
-155 YKSNANGFMNGIEDL
+155 YPNDGNNIMKGLEPSNAIE
-170 NAILV
+170 V
-175 TQNAIWYYS
+175 TQYAVWYYS
-184 DSAPLNDVNKMWER
+184 DKSQYEIETLWKSEAKE
-198 EVRNGEISESQ
+198 GKISESQ
-209 VTLMREALKKLIDPN
+209 VTLMREALRKLISSDED
-224 LEATAANKIPS
+224 LVKQVPS
-235 GYRLNIFKSENE
+235 NFKLSTFESS
-247 DYQNLL
+247 DKSYQNLL
-253 SAEYVPDDPPK
+253 SAEFVPDDPPK

-270 HNPKTPELDGTPI
+270 HNPKTPELDGSPI
-283 PEDPKRP
+283 PEDPKHP
-290 DESSEPA
+290 DDNLEPT
-297 LPPLMPELDGEE
+297 LPPVM
-309 VPEVPSESLEPALPP
+309 
-324 LMPELDGEE
+324 
-333 VPEVP
+333 
-338 SESLEPALPPLMP
+338 
-351 ELDGEEVPEVPS
+351 
-363 ESLEPA
+363 
-369 LPPLMPEL
+369 L

-471 EDTKEPEVL
+471 ENTKEPEVL

-501 TTPQV
+501 TA
-506 ETEDTKEPEVL
+506 
-517 MGGQSESVEFTKD
+517 
-530 TQTGM
+530 
-535 SGQTTPQVETED
+535 
-547 TKEPG
+547 
-552 VLMGGQSESVEFTK
+552 
-566 DTQTGMSG
+566 
-574 QTTPQV
+574 
-580 ETEDTKEP
+580 
-588 GVLMGGQSESVEFTK
+588 
-603 DTQTGMSGQTTPQVE
+603 PQVE

-682 KNITPILPATGDIEN
+682 KNITPILPATGDIGN

>member
-1 MNNKMFLN
+1 MVSSYMFVRGEKMNNKMFLN
-9 KEAGFLVH
+9 NEAGFLVH

-25 VTLVGVFFLLL
+25 VTLVGVFFMLL

-61 PDPDYPWYGYDS
+61 PDPDYPWYGYDA
-73 YRGIFARYHNLKV
+73 YTGAFLRYHDLRV
-86 NLKGS
+86 NLNGS
-91 KEYQAYCFNLTK
+91 RSYQVYCFNIKKNYPRPFTSSDKKWYKRLEGTAETFKVHAMAPRVGGEELTK
-103 YFPRPTYSTTNN
+103 
-115 FYKKIDGSGSAFK
+115 
-128 SYAANPRVLDENLDK
+128 K
-143 LEKNILNVIYNG
+143 LRSVMYNG
-155 YKSNANGFMNGIEDL
+155 YPNDGNNIMKGLEPSNAIE
-170 NAILV
+170 V
-175 TQNAIWYYS
+175 TQYAVWYYS
-184 DSAPLNDVNKMWER
+184 DKSQYEIETLWKSEAKE
-198 EVRNGEISESQ
+198 GKISESQ
-209 VTLMREALKKLIDPN
+209 VTLMREALRKLISSDED
-224 LEATAANKIPS
+224 LVKQVPS
-235 GYRLNIFKSENE
+235 NFKLSTFESS
-247 DYQNLL
+247 DKSYQNLL
-253 SAEYVPDDPPK
+253 SAEFVPDDPPK

-270 HNPKTPELDGTPI
+270 HNPKTPELDGSPI
-283 PEDPKRP
+283 PEDPKHP
-290 DESSEPA
+290 DDNLEPT
-297 LPPLMPELDGEE
+297 LPPVM
-309 VPEVPSESLEPALPP
+309 
-324 LMPELDGEE
+324 LDGEE

-405 VPEKPSVD
+405 VPEKPSID

-471 EDTKEPEVL
+471 EDTKEP
-480 MGGQSESVEFT
+480 
-491 KDTQTGMSGQ
+491 
-501 TTPQV
+501 
-506 ETEDTKEPEVL
+506 
-517 MGGQSESVEFTKD
+517 
-530 TQTGM
+530 
-535 SGQTTPQVETED
+535 
-547 TKEPG
+547 G

-566 DTQTGMSG
+566 DTQTGMRG

-588 GVLMGGQSESVEFTK
+588 GALMGGQSESVEFTK
-603 DTQTGMSGQTTPQVE
+603 DTQTGMRGQTAPQVE

>member
-1 MNNKMFLN
+1 MVSSYMFVRGEKMNNKMFLN
-9 KEAGFLVH
+9 KEAGFLAH

-25 VTLVGVFFLLL
+25 VTLVGVFFMLL

-48 YAADEKTVPNFKS
+48 YAADEKTVPSHSSPS
-61 PDPDYPWYGYDS
+61 PDFPWYGYDAYS
-73 YRGIFARYHNLKV
+73 GWIPRYHDLKV

-91 KEYQAYCFNLTK
+91 KEYQVYCFNLK
-103 YFPRPTYSTTNN
+103 RSFPRRTHSITNN
-115 FYKKIDGSGSAFK
+115 FYKKIVGSGSVFK
-128 SYAANPRVLDENLDK
+128 SYAENPRVLDENLDK

-155 YKSNANGFMNGIEDL
+155 YKSNANGFMNGIEDF

-175 TQNAIWYYS
+175 TQTAIWYYS
-184 DSAPLNDVNKMWER
+184 DSSPASATAVEKMWDR
-198 EVRNGEISESQ
+198 EVKDGDISLEQ
-209 VTLMREALKKLIDPN
+209 VKLMREALKKLIDPN
-224 LEATAANKIPS
+224 LEATAVNKIPS
-235 GYRLNIFKSENE
+235 GYRLNIFESENE

-253 SAEYVPDDPPK
+253 SAEYVPDSPPM
-264 PGDTSE
+264 PGEVPKEESPKE
-270 HNPKTPELDGTPI
+270 ENPKIPDLDGHEI
-283 PEDPKRP
+283 PEVPQEPSDPVI
-290 DESSEPA
+290 
-297 LPPLMPELDGEE
+297 PPVILDGEE

-351 ELDGEEVPEVPS
+351 ELDGQEVPEVPS

-377 DGEEVPEV
+377 DGQ
-385 PSESLEPALP
+385 
-395 PLMPELDGEE
+395 E
-405 VPEKPSVD
+405 VPEKPSID

-480 MGGQSESVEFT
+480 MGGQSESVE
-491 KDTQTGMSGQ
+491 
-501 TTPQV
+501 
-506 ETEDTKEPEVL
+506 L
-517 MGGQSESVEFTKD
+517 
-530 TQTGM
+530 
-535 SGQTTPQVETED
+535 
-547 TKEPG
+547 
-552 VLMGGQSESVEFTK
+552 
-566 DTQTGMSG
+566 
-574 QTTPQV
+574 
-580 ETEDTKEP
+580 
-588 GVLMGGQSESVEFTK
+588 TK

-682 KNITPILPATGDIEN
+682 KNITSILPATGDIGN
-697 VLAFLG
+697 ILAFLG

-708 VLSIF
+708 VLPIF
-713 SLLKNKQN
+713 SLLKKQT
-721 NKV
+721 KQ

>member
-1 MNNKMFLN
+1 MVNSYMFARGEKMNNKMFLN

-48 YAADEKTVPNFKS
+48 YAADEKTVPNRINSNPEF
-61 PDPDYPWYGYDS
+61 PWYGYDS
-73 YRGIFARYHNLKV
+73 YSGRLLRYHNLKV
-86 NLKGS
+86 NLNGS

-115 FYKKIDGSGSAFK
+115 FYKKIVGSGSVFK

-155 YKSNANGFMNGIEDL
+155 YKSNANGFMNGIEDF

-175 TQNAIWYYS
+175 TQTAIWYYS
-184 DSAPLNDVNKMWER
+184 DSSPVSATAVEKMWDR
-198 EVRNGEISESQ
+198 EVKDGDISLEQ
-209 VTLMREALKKLIDPN
+209 VKLMRDALKKLIDPN
-224 LEATAANKIPS
+224 LEATAVNKIPS
-235 GYRLNIFKSENE
+235 GYRLNIFESENE
-247 DYQNLL
+247 AYQNLL
-253 SAEYVPDDPPK
+253 SAEYVPDSPPM
-264 PGDTSE
+264 PGEVPKEESPKE
-270 HNPKTPELDGTPI
+270 ENPKIPDLDGHEI
-283 PEDPKRP
+283 PEVPQEPSDPVI
-290 DESSEPA
+290 
-297 LPPLMPELDGEE
+297 PPVILDGEE

-324 LMPELDGEE
+324 LMPELDGQE
-333 VPEVP
+333 VPEVS

-351 ELDGEEVPEVPS
+351 ELDGQ
-363 ESLEPA
+363 
-369 LPPLMPEL
+369 
-377 DGEEVPEV
+377 
-385 PSESLEPALP
+385 
-395 PLMPELDGEE
+395 E
-405 VPEKPSVD
+405 VPEKPSID

-463 FSGNMVET
+463 FSGNM
-471 EDTKEPEVL
+471 
-480 MGGQSESVEFT
+480 
-491 KDTQTGMSGQ
+491 
-501 TTPQV
+501 
-506 ETEDTKEPEVL
+506 
-517 MGGQSESVEFTKD
+517 
-530 TQTGM
+530 
-535 SGQTTPQVETED
+535 VETED

-603 DTQTGMSGQTTPQVE
+603 DTQTGMSGQTAPQVE

-682 KNITPILPATGDIEN
+682 KNIAPILPATGDIGN

>member
-1 MNNKMFLN
+1 MVSSYMFVRGEKMNNKMFLN
-9 KEAGFLVH
+9 KEAGFLAH

-25 VTLVGVFFLLL
+25 VTLVGVFFMLL
-36 ACAGAIGFGQVA
+36 AYAGAIGFGQVA

-61 PDPDYPWYGYDS
+61 PDPDYPWYGYDAYGKGYPGYDIS
-73 YRGIFARYHNLKV
+73 KYYHDLRV
-86 NLKGS
+86 NLNGS
-91 KEYQAYCFNLTK
+91 QVYQVYCFNIQK
-103 YFPRPTYSTTNN
+103 IFPYNVKSVTQKW
-115 FYKKIDGSGSAFK
+115 FKKVEGNSDTFGL
-128 SYAANPRVLDENLDK
+128 YAMNPRVQGEELSQK
-143 LEKNILNVIYNG
+143 LRSVMYNA
-155 YKSNANGFMNGIEDL
+155 YPKNANNIMDGLDTL
-170 NAILV
+170 NAIKV
-175 TQNAIWYYS
+175 TQSAVWYYS
-184 DSAPLNDVNKMWER
+184 DKSEFEVDKQWESELNNH
-198 EVRNGEISESQ
+198 EIDQEQ
-209 VTLMREALKKLIDPN
+209 VTLMREALRKLISSNLEETVEKKLPEN
-224 LEATAANKIPS
+224 YK
-235 GYRLNIFKSENE
+235 LNIFNPQDTSI
-247 DYQNLL
+247 QHLL
-253 SAEYVPDDPPK
+253 SAEFVPENPPR
-264 PGDTSE
+264 PGETPE
-270 HNPKTPELDGTPI
+270 YGPKTPELDGSPI
-283 PEDPKRP
+283 PEDPKHP
-290 DESSEPA
+290 DDNLEPT
-297 LPPLMPELDGEE
+297 LPPVMLDGEE

-324 LMPELDGEE
+324 LMPELDGQE

-351 ELDGEEVPEVPS
+351 ELDGQ
-363 ESLEPA
+363 
-369 LPPLMPEL
+369 
-377 DGEEVPEV
+377 
-385 PSESLEPALP
+385 
-395 PLMPELDGEE
+395 E
-405 VPEKPSVD
+405 VPEKPSID

-506 ETEDTKEPEVL
+506 ETEDTKEP
-517 MGGQSESVEFTKD
+517 
-530 TQTGM
+530 
-535 SGQTTPQVETED
+535 
-547 TKEPG
+547 
-552 VLMGGQSESVEFTK
+552 
-566 DTQTGMSG
+566 
-574 QTTPQV
+574 
-580 ETEDTKEP
+580 
-588 GVLMGGQSESVEFTK
+588 
-603 DTQTGMSGQTTPQVE
+603 
-618 TEDTKEPG
+618 G

-641 TQTGMSGFSETVT
+641 TQTGMSGFSETATV
-654 IVEDTRPKLV
+654 VEDTRPKLV

-671 PKVEENREKPT
+671 PEVEENREKTT

>member
-1 MNNKMFLN
+1 MNNKIFLN
-9 KEAGFLVH
+9 KEAGFLAH

-25 VTLVGVFFLLL
+25 VTLVGVFFMLL

-48 YAADEKTVPNFKS
+48 YAADERTVPNHSSTNPEF
-61 PDPDYPWYGYDS
+61 PWYGYDS

-224 LEATAANKIPS
+224 LEATAVNKIPS

-270 HNPKTPELDGTPI
+270 HNPKTPELDGSPI
-283 PEDPKRP
+283 PEDPKHP
-290 DESSEPA
+290 DDNLEPT
-297 LPPLMPELDGEE
+297 LPPVMLDGEE

-338 SESLEPALPPLMP
+338 SESLEPAFPPLMP
-351 ELDGEEVPEVPS
+351 ELDGQ
-363 ESLEPA
+363 
-369 LPPLMPEL
+369 
-377 DGEEVPEV
+377 
-385 PSESLEPALP
+385 
-395 PLMPELDGEE
+395 E

-506 ETEDTKEPEVL
+506 ETEDTKEP
-517 MGGQSESVEFTKD
+517 
-530 TQTGM
+530 
-535 SGQTTPQVETED
+535 
-547 TKEPG
+547 
-552 VLMGGQSESVEFTK
+552 
-566 DTQTGMSG
+566 
-574 QTTPQV
+574 
-580 ETEDTKEP
+580 
-588 GVLMGGQSESVEFTK
+588 
-603 DTQTGMSGQTTPQVE
+603 
-618 TEDTKEPG
+618 G

-682 KNITPILPATGDIEN
+682 KNIAPILPATGDIGN

>member
-1 MNNKMFLN
+1 MVSSYMFVRGEKMNNKIFLN
-9 KEAGFLVH
+9 KEASFLAH

-25 VTLVGVFFLLL
+25 VTLVGVFFMLL

-48 YAADEKTVPNFKS
+48 YAADEKTVPSHSS
-61 PDPDYPWYGYDS
+61 PNPEFPWYGYDA
-73 YRGIFARYHNLKV
+73 YGKEYPGYNIWTRYHDLRV
-86 NLKGS
+86 NLNGS
-91 KEYQAYCFNLTK
+91 RSYQVYCFNIQSNYPSQK
-103 YFPRPTYSTTNN
+103 NSFIKNW
-115 FYKKIDGSGSAFK
+115 FKKIEGNGK
-128 SYAANPRVLDENLDK
+128 SFVDYAHTTK
-143 LEKNILNVIYNG
+143 LGKEELEQRLLSLLYNAYPNDANG
-155 YKSNANGFMNGIEDL
+155 YMKGLEHL
-170 NAILV
+170 NAITV
-175 TQNAIWYYS
+175 TQYAVWHYS
-184 DSAPLNDVNKMWER
+184 DNSQYQFETLWES
-198 EVRNGEISESQ
+198 EAKEGKISRSQ

-224 LEATAANKIPS
+224 LEATAVNKIPS
-235 GYRLNIFKSENE
+235 GYRLNIFESENE
-247 DYQNLL
+247 AYQNLL

-264 PGDTSE
+264 PGETSE

-283 PEDPKRP
+283 PEDPKHP
-290 DESSEPA
+290 DDNLEPT
-297 LPPLMPELDGEE
+297 LPPVMLDGEE

-324 LMPELDGEE
+324 LMPELDGQ
-333 VPEVP
+333 
-338 SESLEPALPPLMP
+338 
-351 ELDGEEVPEVPS
+351 
-363 ESLEPA
+363 
-369 LPPLMPEL
+369 
-377 DGEEVPEV
+377 
-385 PSESLEPALP
+385 
-395 PLMPELDGEE
+395 E
-405 VPEKPSVD
+405 VPEKPSID

-501 TTPQV
+501 TTPQI

-535 SGQTTPQVETED
+535 SG
-547 TKEPG
+547 
-552 VLMGGQSESVEFTK
+552 
-566 DTQTGMSG
+566 
-574 QTTPQV
+574 
-580 ETEDTKEP
+580 
-588 GVLMGGQSESVEFTK
+588 
-603 DTQTGMSGQTTPQVE
+603 
-618 TEDTKEPG
+618 
-626 VLMGGQSESVEFTKD
+626 
-641 TQTGMSGFSETVT
+641 FSETATV
-654 IVEDTRPKLV
+654 VEDTRPKLV

-713 SLLKNKQN
+713 SLLKNKQS
-721 NKV
+721 NKKV

>member
-9 KEAGFLVH
+9 KEAGFLAH

-25 VTLVGVFFLLL
+25 VTLVGVFFMLL

-48 YAADEKTVPNFKS
+48 YAADEKTVPSHSSPS
-61 PDPDYPWYGYDS
+61 PDFPWYGYDAYS
-73 YRGIFARYHNLKV
+73 GWIPRYHDLKV

-91 KEYQAYCFNLTK
+91 KEYQVYCFNLK
-103 YFPRPTYSTTNN
+103 RSFPRRTHSITNN
-115 FYKKIDGSGSAFK
+115 FYKKIVGSGSVFK
-128 SYAANPRVLDENLDK
+128 SYAENSRVLDENLDK

-155 YKSNANGFMNGIEDL
+155 YKSNANGFMNGIEDF

-175 TQNAIWYYS
+175 TQTAIWYYS
-184 DSAPLNDVNKMWER
+184 DSSPASATAVEKMWDR
-198 EVRNGEISESQ
+198 EVKDGDISLEQ
-209 VTLMREALKKLIDPN
+209 VKLMREALKKLIDPN
-224 LEATAANKIPS
+224 LEATAVNKIPS
-235 GYRLNIFKSENE
+235 GYRLNIFESENE

-253 SAEYVPDDPPK
+253 SAEYVPDSPPM
-264 PGDTSE
+264 PGEVPKEESPKE
-270 HNPKTPELDGTPI
+270 ENPKIPDLDGHEI
-283 PEDPKRP
+283 PEVPQEPSDPVI
-290 DESSEPA
+290 
-297 LPPLMPELDGEE
+297 PPVILDGEE

-377 DGEEVPEV
+377 DGQEVPEV

-395 PLMPELDGEE
+395 PLMPELDGQE
-405 VPEKPSVD
+405 VPEKPSID

-480 MGGQSESVEFT
+480 MGGQSESVE
-491 KDTQTGMSGQ
+491 
-501 TTPQV
+501 
-506 ETEDTKEPEVL
+506 L
-517 MGGQSESVEFTKD
+517 
-530 TQTGM
+530 
-535 SGQTTPQVETED
+535 
-547 TKEPG
+547 
-552 VLMGGQSESVEFTK
+552 
-566 DTQTGMSG
+566 
-574 QTTPQV
+574 
-580 ETEDTKEP
+580 
-588 GVLMGGQSESVEFTK
+588 TK

-682 KNITPILPATGDIEN
+682 KNITSILPATGDIGN
-697 VLAFLG
+697 ILAFLG

-708 VLSIF
+708 VLPIF
-713 SLLKNKQN
+713 SLLKKQT
-721 NKV
+721 KQ

>member
-1 MNNKMFLN
+1 MVSSYMFVRGEKMNNKMFLN

-25 VTLVGVFFLLL
+25 VTLVGVFFMLL

-48 YAADEKTVPNFKS
+48 YAADEKTVPNRINSNPEF
-61 PDPDYPWYGYDS
+61 PWYGYDA
-73 YRGIFARYHNLKV
+73 YKGFEARYHDLKV

-91 KEYQAYCFNLTK
+91 KEYQVYCFNLTK
-103 YFPRPTYSTTNN
+103 HFPRPAYSITNN

-128 SYAANPRVLDENLDK
+128 SYATNPRVLDENLDK

-155 YKSNANGFMNGIEDL
+155 YKSNANGFMNGIEDF

-184 DSAPLNDVNKMWER
+184 DNAPLNDVNKMWER

-224 LEATAANKIPS
+224 LEATAVNKIPS

-247 DYQNLL
+247 AYQNLL
-253 SAEYVPDDPPK
+253 SAEYVPDSPPM
-264 PGDTSE
+264 PGEVPKEESPKE
-270 HNPKTPELDGTPI
+270 ENPKIPDLDGHEI
-283 PEDPKRP
+283 
-290 DESSEPA
+290 
-297 LPPLMPELDGEE
+297 
-309 VPEVPSESLEPALPP
+309 PEVPSESLEPALPP

-351 ELDGEEVPEVPS
+351 ELDGEEIPEVPS

-377 DGEEVPEV
+377 DGQ
-385 PSESLEPALP
+385 
-395 PLMPELDGEE
+395 E
-405 VPEKPSVD
+405 VPEKPSID

-471 EDTKEPEVL
+471 EDTKELEVL
-480 MGGQSESVEFT
+480 MGGQ
-491 KDTQTGMSGQ
+491 
-501 TTPQV
+501 
-506 ETEDTKEPEVL
+506 
-517 MGGQSESVEFTKD
+517 
-530 TQTGM
+530 
-535 SGQTTPQVETED
+535 
-547 TKEPG
+547 
-552 VLMGGQSESVEFTK
+552 
-566 DTQTGMSG
+566 
-574 QTTPQV
+574 
-580 ETEDTKEP
+580 
-588 GVLMGGQSESVEFTK
+588 
-603 DTQTGMSGQTTPQVE
+603 
-618 TEDTKEPG
+618 
-626 VLMGGQSESVEFTKD
+626 
-641 TQTGMSGFSETVT
+641 
-654 IVEDTRPKLV
+654 
-664 FHFDNNE
+664 
-671 PKVEENREKPT
+671 
-682 KNITPILPATGDIEN
+682 
-697 VLAFLG
+697 
-703 ILILS
+703 
-708 VLSIF
+708 
-713 SLLKNKQN
+713 
-721 NKV
+721 

>member
-1 MNNKMFLN
+1 MNNKIFLN
-9 KEAGFLVH
+9 KEASFLAH

-25 VTLVGVFFLLL
+25 VTLVGVFFMLL

-61 PDPDYPWYGYDS
+61 PDPDYPWYGYDAYGKGYPGYDIS
-73 YRGIFARYHNLKV
+73 KYYHDLRV
-86 NLKGS
+86 NLNGS
-91 KEYQAYCFNLTK
+91 QVYQVYCFNIQK
-103 YFPRPTYSTTNN
+103 IFPYNVKSVTQKW
-115 FYKKIDGSGSAFK
+115 FKKVEGNSDTFGL
-128 SYAANPRVLDENLDK
+128 YAMNPRVQGEELSQK
-143 LEKNILNVIYNG
+143 LRSVMYNA
-155 YKSNANGFMNGIEDL
+155 YPKNANNIMDGLDTL
-170 NAILV
+170 NAIKV
-175 TQNAIWYYS
+175 TQSAVWYYS
-184 DSAPLNDVNKMWER
+184 DKSEFEVDKQWESELNNH
-198 EVRNGEISESQ
+198 EIDQEQ
-209 VTLMREALKKLIDPN
+209 VTLMREALRKLISSNLEETVEKKLPEN
-224 LEATAANKIPS
+224 YK
-235 GYRLNIFKSENE
+235 LNIFNPQDTSI
-247 DYQNLL
+247 QHLL
-253 SAEYVPDDPPK
+253 SAEFVPENPPR
-264 PGDTSE
+264 PGETPE
-270 HNPKTPELDGTPI
+270 YGPKTPELDGSPI
-283 PEDPKRP
+283 PEDPKHP
-290 DESSEPA
+290 DDNLEPT
-297 LPPLMPELDGEE
+297 LPPVMLDGEE

-324 LMPELDGEE
+324 LMPELDGQ
-333 VPEVP
+333 
-338 SESLEPALPPLMP
+338 
-351 ELDGEEVPEVPS
+351 
-363 ESLEPA
+363 
-369 LPPLMPEL
+369 
-377 DGEEVPEV
+377 
-385 PSESLEPALP
+385 
-395 PLMPELDGEE
+395 E
-405 VPEKPSVD
+405 VPEKPSID

-506 ETEDTKEPEVL
+506 ETEDTKEP
-517 MGGQSESVEFTKD
+517 
-530 TQTGM
+530 
-535 SGQTTPQVETED
+535 
-547 TKEPG
+547 G

-588 GVLMGGQSESVEFTK
+588 E
-603 DTQTGMSGQTTPQVE
+603 
-618 TEDTKEPG
+618 

-641 TQTGMSGFSETVT
+641 TQTGMSGFSETATV
-654 IVEDTRPKLV
+654 VEDTRPKLV

-671 PKVEENREKPT
+671 PEVEENREKPT

>member
-9 KEAGFLVH
+9 KEAGFLAH

-25 VTLVGVFFLLL
+25 VTLVGVFFMLL

-61 PDPDYPWYGYDS
+61 LDPDYPWYGYDA
-73 YRGIFARYHNLKV
+73 YRDWFLRYHDLNV
-86 NLKGS
+86 NLEGS
-91 KEYQAYCFNLTK
+91 TPYQVYCFNLLRQEPSKINSTRKNWFKKVDGDNAVFKK
-103 YFPRPTYSTTNN
+103 YATTPR
-115 FYKKIDGSGSAFK
+115 I
-128 SYAANPRVLDENLDK
+128 ENGDLK
-143 LEKNILNVIYNG
+143 RNLSNVIYNG
-155 YKSNANGFMNGIEDL
+155 YPNDANGIMKGLDRY

-175 TQNAIWYYS
+175 TQHAVWHYS
-184 DSAPLNDVNKMWER
+184 DNSQYTIDKLWE
-198 EVRNGEISESQ
+198 EEAKKNEISQEQ
-209 VTLMREALKKLIDPN
+209 VKLMREALKKLISPDLEKTVKNQLPENYKLN
-224 LEATAANKIPS
+224 LFISKDNSI
-235 GYRLNIFKSENE
+235 
-247 DYQNLL
+247 QNLL
-253 SAEYVPDDPPK
+253 STEYVQDNPPK
-264 PGDTSE
+264 PGEVPKEESPKE
-270 HNPKTPELDGTPI
+270 ENPKIPDLDGHEI
-283 PEDPKRP
+283 
-290 DESSEPA
+290 
-297 LPPLMPELDGEE
+297 
-309 VPEVPSESLEPALPP
+309 PEVPQEPSDPVIPP
-324 LMPELDGEE
+324 VILDGHEIPEVPQEPSDPVIPAVILDGEE

-506 ETEDTKEPEVL
+506 ETEDTKEP
-517 MGGQSESVEFTKD
+517 
-530 TQTGM
+530 
-535 SGQTTPQVETED
+535 
-547 TKEPG
+547 
-552 VLMGGQSESVEFTK
+552 
-566 DTQTGMSG
+566 
-574 QTTPQV
+574 
-580 ETEDTKEP
+580 
-588 GVLMGGQSESVEFTK
+588 
-603 DTQTGMSGQTTPQVE
+603 
-618 TEDTKEPG
+618 G

-654 IVEDTRPKLV
+654 IIEDTRPKLV

-682 KNITPILPATGDIEN
+682 KNITPILPATGDIGN